1 MRKIVLS
8 EKDLVAAKAILREAY
23 ENGGLR
29 AARDAAKALVGVD
42 GYVSVM
48 VAAFQGEDFRPG
60 GEPNELAMSHEQTVG
75 NLGATKVAI
84 RSAYAHGGI
93 KAARETAQTL
103 VGPVGYLSVMVA
115 ALRDQETNHD
125 A

>member
-1 MRKIVLS
+1 MVGQEGAPWPMMSTLS
-8 EKDLVAAKAILREAY
+8 EQA
-23 ENGGLR
+23 
-29 AARDAAKALVGVD
+29 
-42 GYVSVM
+42 
-48 VAAFQGEDFRPG
+48 
-60 GEPNELAMSHEQTVG
+60 
-75 NLGATKVAI
+75 KVAI